1 MITINFDPF
10 PVLETERLTLRK
22 PEMKDVPELF
32 VYRSDREYMRFIPHR
47 FVTTIEQVEGHI
59 NLMHS
64 LLDKNEGI
72 NWAIT
77 KKGDDTI
84 LGLVGYV
91 RFNNAHHRAEIGYM
105 LHTPYHGTGIMKEAA
120 ERVIKYG
127 FEDLKL
133 HSIEAVVNHDNIPSK
148 RLLEKMGFT
157 KDAFFKDYLHH
168 DGKYMS
174 ANVYSLVKE
183 D

>member
-1 MITINFDPF
+1 
-10 PVLETERLTLRK
+10 
-22 PEMKDVPELF
+22 
-32 VYRSDREYMRFIPHR
+32 MRFIPHR
-47 FVTTIEQVEGHI
+47 FVTTMEQVEEHI
-59 NLMHS
+59 KLMNS
-64 LLDKNEGI
+64 IVEKNEGI

-77 KKGDDTI
+77 EKGNDTI
-84 LGLVGYV
+84 IGLVGYV
-91 RFNNAHHRAEIGYM
+91 RFNNVHHRAEIGYM

-127 FEDLKL
+127 FDELKL
-133 HSIEAVVNHDNIPSK
+133 HSIEAIVNHENIPSK
-148 RLLEKMGFT
+148 RLLEKMGFS

-168 DGKYMS
+168 DGKYIS